1 MEFGTREILIL
12 LGIVIILGILLD
24 GFRRVRQARNG
35 SLRSS
40 RRRSSANV
48 FDDDADDF
56 GEDPFAGK
64 VRVKKRDPD
73 SVEQVSDA
81 MRRSREQLAGK
92 CTSAYRDINQSR
104 RELEEDDVPS
114 QPLRATTDEG
124 VETTEDVPQER
135 RSLDGEPREF
145 GAPDA
150 AAEEEPPILSVE
162 SEPEQRPEPRLEPE
176 PEPRPEA
183 PAAGFH
189 VDPDER
195 IGPAAGAGRERHSGP
210 RESAPSAPPPRHEEE
225 ESSSRTREPATGG
238 GNKAPDPAQ
247 VLVLHVMARKGE
259 QFQGPELLEALLD
272 NGLRYGSMEIFHR
285 HEQPDGSGPV
295 LFSLANSVKPG
306 TFDLGAM
313 DEFTTPGVTLF
324 MPLEGLP
331 RPLDTLSEMVDT
343 ARRLA
348 QRLDGE
354 LKDETRSALTR
365 QTIEHYR
372 QQVIEYTRRAF
383 TLTS

>member
-24 GFRRVRQARNG
+24 GFRRVRQAHSG
-35 SLRSS
+35 SLRTS
-40 RRRSSANV
+40 RRRSSGNV
-48 FDDDADDF
+48 FDDEADDF
-56 GEDPFAGK
+56 GDDLFAGK

-81 MRRSREQLAGK
+81 MRRNREELAGK
-92 CTSAYRDINQSR
+92 CTSAFRDISQLRQAGEGSAPPEPPRTPND
-104 RELEEDDVPS
+104 DDVES
-114 QPLRATTDEG
+114 GGDA
-124 VETTEDVPQER
+124 
-135 RSLDGEPREF
+135 PRERE
-145 GAPDA
+145 PDSPPVP
-150 AAEEEPPILSVE
+150 EEPPTLSVE
-162 SEPEQRPEPRLEPE
+162 PEPEAEPEFEPE
-176 PEPRPEA
+176 PEPELEPEPQPRAETSA
-183 PAAGFH
+183 PGFH

-195 IGPAAGAGRERHSGP
+195 IGSVAGSSRERHS
-210 RESAPSAPPPRHEEE
+210 AP
-225 ESSSRTREPATGG
+225 REPAASTPSSRRGEEERSSRSRDSGAGG
-238 GNKAPDPAQ
+238 GDDRAPDPDL

-306 TFDLGAM
+306 TFNLGAM
-313 DEFTTPGVTLF
+313 DDFTTPGVTLF
-324 MPLEGLP
+324 MPLEGLQ